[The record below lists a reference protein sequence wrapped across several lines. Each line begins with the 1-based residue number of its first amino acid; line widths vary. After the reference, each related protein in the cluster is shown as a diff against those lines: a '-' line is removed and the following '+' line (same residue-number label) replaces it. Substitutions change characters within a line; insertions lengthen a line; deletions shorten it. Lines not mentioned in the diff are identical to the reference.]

1 VDDSR
6 EVNVSDVVGNV
17 VGVAVAVIEVE
28 KSTDDDSTA
37 IKCSYLCRRQHHN
50 IVKMKLNMCKTD

>member
-17 VGVAVAVIEVE
+17 VGVAVAVTEVE
-28 KSTDDDSTA
+28 KSIDDDSTA
-37 IKCSYLCRRQHHN
+37 IKRSYLCRRQQH
-50 IVKMKLNMCKTD
+50 IVKMKLNMCKMD